1 MKLLKTFTLILIIL
15 IFNVSFAN
23 SNDQIAF
30 FDLDLVI
37 KKSNVGIKTL
47 EKINKLNNENIQ
59 KLKIN
64 ENELKKQESEIKKK
78 ENILSSE
85 ELKKEIS
92 LLQNNLN
99 KFRKDK
105 DTMVSNFNKNKNI
118 ELENLFKLINPII
131 QNFMEKNS
139 INILIERK
147 NVFLGKINS
156 DITSD
161 LINLINK
168 EIK

>member
-1 MKLLKTFTLILIIL
+1 MKILKRFTLILIIL
-15 IFNVSFAN
+15 ISNVSFAF
-23 SNDQIAF
+23 SNDKIIF

-37 KKSNVGIKTL
+37 KKSNIGMITL
-47 EKINKLNNENIQ
+47 KKINKLNNENIQ
-59 KLKIN
+59 KLKAK
-64 ENELKKQESEIKKK
+64 ENELKKQENEIKKK
-78 ENILSSE
+78 QIILSSE
-85 ELKKEIS
+85 ELNKEII
-92 LLQNNLN
+92 LLEN
-99 KFRKDK
+99 KINQFRKDK
-105 DTMVSNFNKNKNI
+105 NEMVNNFNKNKNI

-161 LINLINK
+161 LINVINK

>member
-1 MKLLKTFTLILIIL
+1 MKLLKRFTLILIIL

-23 SNDQIAF
+23 SNDKIAF

-37 KKSNVGIKTL
+37 KKSNIGIKTL
-47 EKINKLNNENIQ
+47 KKINKLNNENIQ

-168 EIK
+168 KIK

>member
-1 MKLLKTFTLILIIL
+1 MKLLKRFTLILIIL

-37 KKSNVGIKTL
+37 KKSNIGIKTL
-47 EKINKLNNENIQ
+47 KKINKLNNENIQ

-105 DTMVSNFNKNKNI
+105 DTMVSNFNKKKNI

>member
-1 MKLLKTFTLILIIL
+1 MKLLKRFTLILIIL
-15 IFNVSFAN
+15 IFNVSFAT

-37 KKSNVGIKTL
+37 KKSNIGIKTL
-47 EKINKLNNENIQ
+47 KKINKLNNENIQ

-105 DTMVSNFNKNKNI
+105 DAMVSNFNKNKNI

>member
-1 MKLLKTFTLILIIL
+1 MKLLKRFTLILIIL

-37 KKSNVGIKTL
+37 KKSNIGIKTL
-47 EKINKLNNENIQ
+47 KKINKLNNENIQ

-99 KFRKDK
+99 KFRKNK

>member
-1 MKLLKTFTLILIIL
+1 
-15 IFNVSFAN
+15 
-23 SNDQIAF
+23 
-30 FDLDLVI
+30 
-37 KKSNVGIKTL
+37 
-47 EKINKLNNENIQ
+47 
-59 KLKIN
+59 
-64 ENELKKQESEIKKK
+64 
-78 ENILSSE
+78 
-85 ELKKEIS
+85 
-92 LLQNNLN
+92 
-99 KFRKDK
+99 
-105 DTMVSNFNKNKNI
+105 MVSNFNKNKNI

>member
-1 MKLLKTFTLILIIL
+1 MKLLKRFTLILIIL
-15 IFNVSFAN
+15 IFNFSFAY
-23 SNDQIAF
+23 SNDKIAF

-37 KKSNVGIKTL
+37 KKSNIGMITL
-47 EKINKLNNENIQ
+47 KKINKLNNENIQ
-59 KLKIN
+59 KLKAN
-64 ENELKKQESEIKKK
+64 ENELKKQEIEIKKK
-78 ENILSSE
+78 QNILSSE
-85 ELKKEIS
+85 ELNKEII
-92 LLQNNLN
+92 LLEKKIN

-105 DTMVSNFNKNKNI
+105 NEMVNNFNKKKNT

-131 QNFMEKNS
+131 QQYMEKNS

-168 EIK
+168 KIE

>member
-1 MKLLKTFTLILIIL
+1 MKILKRFTLILIIL
-15 IFNVSFAN
+15 ISNVSFAF
-23 SNDQIAF
+23 SNDKIVF

-37 KKSNVGIKTL
+37 KKSNIGMITL
-47 EKINKLNNENIQ
+47 KKINKLNKKNIQ
-59 KLKIN
+59 KLKAK
-64 ENELKKQESEIKKK
+64 ENELKKQENEIKKK
-78 ENILSSE
+78 QIILSSE
-85 ELKKEIS
+85 ELNKEII
-92 LLQNNLN
+92 LLEN
-99 KFRKDK
+99 KINQFRKDK
-105 DTMVSNFNKNKNI
+105 NEMVNNFNKNKNI

-161 LINLINK
+161 LINVINK

>member
-1 MKLLKTFTLILIIL
+1 MKLLKRFTLILIIL
-15 IFNVSFAN
+15 IFNVSFAI

-37 KKSNVGIKTL
+37 KKSNIGIKTL
-47 EKINKLNNENIQ
+47 KKINKLNNENIQ

-168 EIK
+168 KIK

>member
-1 MKLLKTFTLILIIL
+1 MKLLKRFTLILIIL

-37 KKSNVGIKTL
+37 KKSNIGIKTL
-47 EKINKLNNENIQ
+47 KKINKLNNENIQ

-105 DTMVSNFNKNKNI
+105 DTMVSKFNKNKNI

>member
-1 MKLLKTFTLILIIL
+1 MKLLKRFTLILIIL
-15 IFNVSFAN
+15 IFNVSFAI

-37 KKSNVGIKTL
+37 KKSNIGIKTL
-47 EKINKLNNENIQ
+47 KKINKLNNENIQ

-168 EIK
+168 DIK

>member
-1 MKLLKTFTLILIIL
+1 MS
-15 IFNVSFAN
+15 NVSFAF
-23 SNDQIAF
+23 SNDKIAF
-30 FDLDLVI
+30 FDLDSVI
-37 KKSNVGIKTL
+37 KKSNIGIKTL
-47 EKINKLNNENIQ
+47 KKINKLNNDNIQ
-59 KLKIN
+59 KLKTN
-64 ENELKKQESEIKKK
+64 EDELKNQEGEIKKK
-78 ENILSSE
+78 KNILSSE
-85 ELKKEIS
+85 ELKKEII
-92 LLQNNLN
+92 LLENNI
-99 KFRKDK
+99 KKYRKAK
-105 DTMVSNFNKNKNI
+105 DEMVNNFNKNKNI

>member
-1 MKLLKTFTLILIIL
+1 MKLLKRFTLILIIL

-37 KKSNVGIKTL
+37 KKSNIGIQTL
-47 EKINKLNNENIQ
+47 KEINKINNENIQ

-92 LLQNNLN
+92 LFQNNIN

-105 DTMVSNFNKNKNI
+105 NVMASNFNKNKNI

-147 NVFLGKINS
+147 NVFLGNVNS
-156 DITSD
+156 DITAG
-161 LINLINK
+161 LIDLINK

>member
-1 MKLLKTFTLILIIL
+1 MKILKRFTLILIIL
-15 IFNVSFAN
+15 ISNVSFAF
-23 SNDQIAF
+23 SNDKIVF
-30 FDLDLVI
+30 FDLNFVI
-37 KKSNVGIKTL
+37 KKSNIGMITL
-47 EKINKLNNENIQ
+47 KKINKLNNENIQ
-59 KLKIN
+59 KLKAK
-64 ENELKKQESEIKKK
+64 ENELKKQENEIKKK
-78 ENILSSE
+78 QIILSSE
-85 ELKKEIS
+85 ELNKEII
-92 LLQNNLN
+92 LLEN
-99 KFRKDK
+99 KINQFRKDK
-105 DTMVSNFNKNKNI
+105 NEMVNNFNKNKNI

-161 LINLINK
+161 LINVINK

>member
-1 MKLLKTFTLILIIL
+1 MKLLKRFTLILIIL

-37 KKSNVGIKTL
+37 KKSNIGIKTL

>member
-1 MKLLKTFTLILIIL
+1 MKLLKRFTLILIIL

-37 KKSNVGIKTL
+37 KKSNIEIKTL
-47 EKINKLNNENIQ
+47 KKINKLNNENIQ

>member
-1 MKLLKTFTLILIIL
+1 MKLLKRFTLILIIL
-15 IFNVSFAN
+15 IFNVSFAI

-37 KKSNVGIKTL
+37 KKSNIGIKTL
-47 EKINKLNNENIQ
+47 KKINKLNNENIQ

>member
-1 MKLLKTFTLILIIL
+1 MKLLKRFTLILIIL

-37 KKSNVGIKTL
+37 KKSNIGIKTL
-47 EKINKLNNENIQ
+47 KKINKLNNENIQ

>member
-1 MKLLKTFTLILIIL
+1 MKLLKRFTLILIIL

-37 KKSNVGIKTL
+37 KKSNIWIKTL

>member
-1 MKLLKTFTLILIIL
+1 MKIFKKFILILLIL
-15 IFNVSFAN
+15 MSNVSFAF
-23 SNDQIAF
+23 SNDKIAF
-30 FDLDLVI
+30 FDLDSVI
-37 KKSNVGIKTL
+37 KKSNIGIKTL
-47 EKINKLNNENIQ
+47 KKINKLNNDNIQ
-59 KLKIN
+59 KLKTN
-64 ENELKKQESEIKKK
+64 EDELKNQEGEIKKK

-105 DTMVSNFNKNKNI
+105 DVMVSNFNKNKNI

>member
-1 MKLLKTFTLILIIL
+1 MKLLKRFTLILIIL

-37 KKSNVGIKTL
+37 KKSNIGIKTL

-64 ENELKKQESEIKKK
+64 GNELKKQESEIKKK

>member
-1 MKLLKTFTLILIIL
+1 MKLLKRFTLILIIL
-15 IFNVSFAN
+15 IFNVSFAI

-37 KKSNVGIKTL
+37 KKSNIGIKTL
-47 EKINKLNNENIQ
+47 KKINKLNNENIQ

-105 DTMVSNFNKNKNI
+105 DVMVSNFNKNKNI

-168 EIK
+168 DIK